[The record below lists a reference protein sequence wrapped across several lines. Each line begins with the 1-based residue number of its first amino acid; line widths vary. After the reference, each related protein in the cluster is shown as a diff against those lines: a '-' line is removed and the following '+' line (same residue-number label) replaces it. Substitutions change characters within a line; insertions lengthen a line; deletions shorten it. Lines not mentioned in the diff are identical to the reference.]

1 MHFTHRAR
9 SASAGVRCRI
19 QGAVAKSPPGVD
31 EKGIRVRS
39 APGNRA
45 AGRRRRGV
53 LTAVGAIRVEQGK
66 RVVERAD
73 SSGDAAG
80 RAITRGELRS
90 RFYQS
95 VAETLVRLRT
105 PQGQDDRLAL
115 AEVVSTFATTL
126 QLPLAWVGWRPPG
139 ARDIAV
145 LAAAGSA
152 TDRVECAL
160 AGGYAPG
167 RAPDDPVDLSQP
179 IGQPRVVRGAAEA
192 VAEGDSAAAWYRG
205 LLPGVSV
212 ATATRDGGHLV
223 LAACTGDAP
232 EALLED
238 IATWLPRLAEE
249 LVRFWDH
256 RTVAKRERRIRRYRD
271 AQRTIQR
278 ALLEQPDPDAVYRT
292 LAQSL
297 VGIAGAAAVD
307 VHVVDGDDRALRR
320 VALVGPIAEE
330 LAELA
335 PALPPDGGRVP
346 LPILA
351 LRERKPQIRI
361 RPSERDDMS
370 PVWRQGVLSGM
381 GACGCWPIVLSDPVP
396 GPVAKSF
403 GVFSLITIEQD
414 AFDEEMCHVLDEL
427 AEVAGL
433 ALHQH
438 ERRRAQMEEQQ
449 RQTYLAM
456 HDALT
461 GLPNR
466 RALDMHL
473 ESALERAERS
483 GRLVAAGMLDLD
495 DLKPINDRFGHATG
509 DLLLVEVARRLRGA
523 LRPDDYVARLGGD
536 EFVIVCE
543 GLRSAA
549 EIEPLLDRLGVALR
563 EPMRVEEAVFEL
575 AASLGIALFPDH
587 ATADSQ
593 QLLRRADQAMYQV
606 KARKRQRD
614 RWWSTP
620 TAAGAGP
627 AEPHEFEGRAQS
639 PYGNLAETL
648 LESWS
653 PLAEPLVPG
662 VVEAFIGELS
672 AHDGIARLFTVL
684 PQRDRMQLA
693 GRFAEH
699 VRLLIRPGLDIE
711 SHRLQA
717 ARAGRFHASAGL
729 EEVWLLQGVERLRDL
744 IAQRLGGLPVADR
757 RPLGI
762 VLQRLGLESQWQL
775 ESMRELQRERVAL
788 LARLNALAWSA
799 DGYLELIQGMVDALA
814 EHSEIISC
822 AVGRP
827 DGSGQLTYE
836 AVGGEAFA
844 QYLRELAR
852 GEAAPIRVNADSPEG
867 GGPSGRAWR
876 TGLIQRCQHYG
887 TDPAMA
893 SWRDRALSIGIVS
906 SAALPLCPAPPA
918 TSAVLTLYSSYA
930 GGFQSEDQQAF
941 VDQLK
946 TLLDL
951 ALARLAPPRPGT
963 ELLPFFV
970 RERWRASIASDALQV
985 HYQPV
990 VRLGDGRVA
999 ELEALARLRDLD
1011 DTLLLPARF
1020 LPALGD
1026 DDLVVLFRQVLSQAT
1041 RQREVLFRQGHV
1053 VDVSVNT
1060 PAAALEDPRYAEATA
1075 AAVAEGHCPVDAL
1088 LLEILESPMGAEHSV
1103 ASGMAGMRALKA
1115 LGIRLV
1121 EDDLGAGYSSLIRLR
1136 YWPFDRVKIDQ
1147 GILRQVADDPLRTL
1161 RFVRQLIR
1169 LGHDLG
1175 LEVVVEG
1182 LETPGLIEAARW
1194 LGADMGQGHAL
1205 APPMPS
1211 GDLPCWLAGF
1221 RRQWE
1226 AARPATALGALAG
1239 ALLWE
1244 EQLLVLPPGPEFWRH
1259 HVENSCATGRY
1270 LDAALPDRPGL
1281 QLTHAAH
1288 AMMHAAAL
1296 AGPHDALYRE
1306 QRARFLDLL
1315 IEQVRLEEQPR
1326 GGAA

>member
-1 MHFTHRAR
+1 
-9 SASAGVRCRI
+9 
-19 QGAVAKSPPGVD
+19 
-31 EKGIRVRS
+31 
-39 APGNRA
+39 
-45 AGRRRRGV
+45 
-53 LTAVGAIRVEQGK
+53 VEQGEG
-66 RVVERAD
+66 VVERTD
-73 SSGDAAG
+73 SSRDAAD
-80 RAITRGELRS
+80 RAFVLGELRS

-95 VAETLVRLRT
+95 LAETLVRLRA
-105 PQGQDDRLAL
+105 PQGQEGRLAL
-115 AEVVSTFATTL
+115 AEIVSTFAATL

-139 ARDIAV
+139 ARAVAV
-145 LAAAGSA
+145 LAAAGTA
-152 TDRVECAL
+152 TDRVERLL
-160 AGGYAPG
+160 AGAYAPG
-167 RAPDDPVDLSQP
+167 RASDDPVDLSQP
-179 IGQPRVVRGAAEA
+179 PGQPRVVRAAAEA
-192 VAEGDSAAAWYRG
+192 VAEGDSATAWHQG

-212 ATATRDGGHLV
+212 SMATRDGGHLV
-223 LAACTGDAP
+223 LATCTGDAP

-238 IATWLPRLAEE
+238 VATWLPRLADE
-249 LVRFWDH
+249 LARFWDH
-256 RTVAKRERRIRRYRD
+256 QAVAKRERRIRRYRD

-335 PALPPDGGRVP
+335 PTPPPDGGRVP

-370 PVWRQGVLSGM
+370 PVWRHAVLSGM

-396 GPVAKSF
+396 GQSARSF
-403 GVFSLITIEQD
+403 GVFTLITMEQD
-414 AFDEEMCHVLDEL
+414 GFDEEMCHVLDEL

-438 ERRRAQMEEQQ
+438 EHRRAQMEEQQ

-495 DLKPINDRFGHATG
+495 DLKPINDRLGHATG

-549 EIEPLLDRLGVALR
+549 EIEPLLDRLWLALR
-563 EPMRVEEAVFEL
+563 EPMRVEGAVFEL
-575 AASLGIALFPDH
+575 AASLGVALFPDH

-620 TAAGAGP
+620 LAATAGP
-627 AEPHEFEGRAQS
+627 PESHEFEGRAQS
-639 PYGNLAETL
+639 PYGSLAETL

-653 PLAEPLVPG
+653 PLAEPLVPE

-684 PQRDRMQLA
+684 PQRDRMLLA
-693 GRFAEH
+693 DRFAEH

-729 EEVWLLQGVERLRDL
+729 EEVWLLEGVERLRDL
-744 IAQRLGGLPVADR
+744 IAQRLGSLPVADR

-775 ESMRELQRERVAL
+775 ESMRALQRERVAL

-814 EHSEIISC
+814 GHSEITSC

-827 DGSGQLTYE
+827 DEHGELTYE

-844 QYLRELAR
+844 QYLRQLAR
-852 GEAAPIRVNADSPEG
+852 GEAVPIRVDANSPEG

-876 TGLIQRCQHYG
+876 TGQIQRCMHYG

-893 SWRDRALSIGIVS
+893 SWRDRALAIGIVS
-906 SAALPLCPAPPA
+906 NVALPLCPAPP
-918 TSAVLTLYSSYA
+918 TPSAVLTLYSGYA

-951 ALARLAPPRPGT
+951 ALARLVPPRPGT

-970 RERWRASIASDALQV
+970 RERWRASIASDALQA

-990 VRLGDGRVA
+990 VRLGDGRVV
-999 ELEALARLRDLD
+999 ELEALARLRDQD
-1011 DTLLLPARF
+1011 GTLLPPARF

-1026 DDLVVLFRQVLSQAT
+1026 DDLVVLFRQVLAQAT
-1041 RQREVLFRQGHV
+1041 RQREALFRLGHA

-1060 PAAALEDPRYAEATA
+1060 PAAALEDRRYAEAA
-1075 AAVAEGHCPVDAL
+1075 AAAIAEGHCPVDAL
-1088 LLEILESPMGAEHSV
+1088 LLEILESPMGTDHS
-1103 ASGMAGMRALKA
+1103 ATSGKAGMQALKA
-1115 LGIRLV
+1115 LGVRLV

-1136 YWPFDRVKIDQ
+1136 HWPFDRVKIDQ
-1147 GILRQVADDPLRTL
+1147 AILRQVADDPLRTL
-1161 RFVRQLIR
+1161 RFVRQLVR

-1182 LETPGLIEAARW
+1182 LETPGLIEAALW
-1194 LGADMGQGHAL
+1194 LGADMGQGYAL
-1205 APPMPS
+1205 ARPMPP
-1211 GDLPCWLAGF
+1211 GDLPGWLGSF
-1221 RRQWE
+1221 RWE
-1226 AARPATALGALAG
+1226 WDAARPATALGALAS

-1244 EQLLVLPPGPEFWRH
+1244 EQLLALPSGPAFWRH
-1259 HVENSCATGRY
+1259 HAENGCATGRY
-1270 LDAALPDRPGL
+1270 LDAALPGNPGL
-1281 QLTHAAH
+1281 QLAHAAH

-1296 AGPHDALYRE
+1296 SGPHDPLYRE
-1306 QRARFLDLL
+1306 QRKRFLDLL

-1326 GGAA
+1326 SGGA